1 MRLALDRCKA
11 LRFYRKICSKGSQK
25 VERIAKLLGNGNRNI
40 GKKEV
45 KENPPAPIG
54 GNEKI

>member
-25 VERIAKLLGNGNRNI
+25 VERIAKLLGIWKYANFT
-40 GKKEV
+40 V
-45 KENPPAPIG
+45 KA
-54 GNEKI
+54 